1 MNMKCRDCEACVQG
15 WFSFNPDDYV
25 CIGVKEPFVINDVNA
40 HCTEY
45 ECMRNMTAKKKNMY
59 VTTLPKKRWL
69 KFMSAACVA
78 DFGIETEFSN
88 ICCGNCE
95 ECWNSRVVK
104 LLSEFKR

>member
-1 MNMKCRDCEACVQG
+1 MKCRDCEACVQG

-45 ECMRNMTAKKKNMY
+45 EWMRKMIAKEYVYNNFTKDEMMKKIM
-59 VTTLPKKRWL
+59 L
-69 KFMSAACVA
+69 SSCVE